1 MEEIK
6 HFPLIDVSLVLFEM
20 KDNTKC
26 VLLEELERQGIEY
39 CSGEQDEIILSE
51 TRTEQC
57 WDIADAITIMF
68 EKCKTV
74 IPLLSS
80 LVKDGTIR
88 VLLDIAFYH
97 EYKYPSL
104 VFEGDNMT
112 LIRDL
117 QADISID
124 PY

>member
-1 MEEIK
+1 MEEIR
-6 HFPLIDVSLVLFEM
+6 HIPIIDVSLVLFEI
-20 KDNTKC
+20 KDKTKC
-26 VLLEELERQGIEY
+26 VLLEELKRRGIDY
-39 CSGEQDEIILSE
+39 CFGVQDEIIISE
-51 TRTEQC
+51 TRTEQH
-57 WDIADAITIMF
+57 WDVADAVTMVF
-68 EKCKTV
+68 EKCKSV

-80 LVKDGTIR
+80 LVKGGTVR

-97 EYKYPSL
+97 DDIYPSL
-104 VFEGDNMT
+104 VFEGNNMR